1 MTNENNKNN
10 MMMIVGIVA
19 IVVLA
24 FGAMAYMNQPDDR
37 TVGQHIEDAAGKLDE
52 GLDDA
57 ARELQDRTPLE
68 RAGDEIEDATDGN
81 TN

>member
-1 MTNENNKNN
+1 MNNENKNN
-10 MMMIVGIVA
+10 MNMIIGIVVA
-19 IVVLA
+19 AVVV
-24 FGAMAYMNQPDDR
+24 FGAWAYLNQPDDR
-37 TVGQHIEDAAGKLDE
+37 TMGQRLEDAGSNLDE

-81 TN
+81 AN